1 MRTDSSHDSAARLV
15 LPTVTD
21 YSSRAG
27 PLALL
32 TVVHAQVL
40 RDRFT
45 LVWNSIRFSFA
56 MSYLHRRILSSRIL
70 PLFATAGIVFL
81 PLTATSQSDSLLNL
95 NEALVQV
102 VRKVKPSVVRI
113 DVIRRDDQS
122 HGNDAVGESQP
133 SPTGLQRLVG
143 SGLILS
149 SDGYIMTDAHV
160 VRGATSITVTVESSL
175 RTTSGKNSSD
185 VLHARVIGEFD
196 RADLALLKVDTV
208 GLTPITLETSSINL
222 QEGQLVFSVGSPE
235 ALSNTVSL
243 GVISSLA
250 RQLDPDG
257 PISYIQTD
265 AALNPGSSGGAL
277 VDINGRLI
285 GINAMFVTEGGGSE
299 RLGFAIPSRF
309 VEFAYQNIREHGK
322 VVWGEPGM
330 KVQGI
335 TPLLAQGLHL
345 GQNSGVIVSDVTPGT
360 PAATV
365 GLKILDVVT
374 HLDGKPIGNVSEY
387 FETLFHKKPG
397 EEVSMSVLRRA
408 SRVDFALS
416 LLAASKQSETASESG
431 MSTVDLV
438 SKLGVFCSALS
449 SHSQAAVEKLRSRR
463 GVLVEA
469 HSGERQQTLLAPG
482 DVIRS
487 VNLRPVSTVR
497 DLEDILDRTSAT
509 RAIVLQVERDSQF
522 LFLAVE
528 Q

>member
-1 MRTDSSHDSAARLV
+1 
-15 LPTVTD
+15 
-21 YSSRAG
+21 
-27 PLALL
+27 
-32 TVVHAQVL
+32 
-40 RDRFT
+40 
-45 LVWNSIRFSFA
+45 
-56 MSYLHRRILSSRIL
+56 MSYLHRRIFSSRIL

-81 PLTATSQSDSLLNL
+81 TLTAASQSDSLLNL

-102 VRKVKPSVVRI
+102 VRKVKSSVVRI
-113 DVIRRDDQS
+113 DVITSDDQS
-122 HGNDAVGESQP
+122 YGSGTASQSQP
-133 SPTGLQRLVG
+133 SPTGVQRLVG

-160 VRGATSITVTVESSL
+160 VRGAISITATVEDGL
-175 RTTSGKNSSD
+175 RKTSARNSSD
-185 VLHARVIGEFD
+185 VLPARVIGEFD

-208 GLTPITLETSSINL
+208 GLTPITLETSSANL

-277 VDINGRLI
+277 VDIDGRLI

-309 VEFAYQNIREHGK
+309 VEFAYQSIREHGK

-360 PAATV
+360 PAATA

-374 HLDGKPIGNVSEY
+374 HVDDKPVGNVSEY

-397 EEVSMSVLRRA
+397 EEVSLSVVRRA
-408 SRVDFALS
+408 SRLHFALS
-416 LLAASKQSETASESG
+416 LLPASEKLETANRSA
-431 MSTVDLV
+431 MSTVNLV
-438 SKLGVFCSALS
+438 SKLGVFCSSLS
-449 SHSQAAVEKLRSRR
+449 SHSQQAVENFRSRR
-463 GVLVEA
+463 GVLVEE

-487 VNLRPVSTVR
+487 VNLRPVYTVR
-497 DLEDILDRTSAT
+497 DLEDVLDHTSPT
-509 RAIVLQVERDSQF
+509 RAIVLQVERESQF
-522 LFLAVE
+522 LFITVE

>member
-1 MRTDSSHDSAARLV
+1 MSYRDRCIFSSCI
-15 LPTVTD
+15 LPALATAVV
-21 YSSRAG
+21 
-27 PLALL
+27 ALL
-32 TVVHAQVL
+32 
-40 RDRFT
+40 
-45 LVWNSIRFSFA
+45 
-56 MSYLHRRILSSRIL
+56 
-70 PLFATAGIVFL
+70 PPTAF
-81 PLTATSQSDSLLNL
+81 SQSDSLSHL
-95 NEALVQV
+95 NESLVQV
-102 VRKVKPSVVRI
+102 IRKVKPSVVRI
-113 DVIRRDDQS
+113 DVITRDDQS
-122 HGNDAVGESQP
+122 YSSGTASQSQT

-160 VRGATSITVTVESSL
+160 VRGATSINVTLENGLRKTSS
-175 RTTSGKNSSD
+175 KNSFN

-208 GLTPITLETSSINL
+208 ELTPITLETSSANL
-222 QEGQLVFSVGSPE
+222 REGQLVFSVGSPE
-235 ALSNTVSL
+235 GLSNTVSL
-243 GVISSLA
+243 GVISSLS

-277 VDINGRLI
+277 IDINGRLI

-309 VEFAYQNIREHGK
+309 VEFAYHSIREHGK
-322 VVWGEPGM
+322 VVWGEPGL

-345 GQNSGVIVSDVTPGT
+345 GQNSGVVISDVTPGT
-360 PAATV
+360 PAATA

-374 HLDGKPIGNVSEY
+374 HLDGKPIGNAAEY
-387 FETLFHKKPG
+387 FETLFHKKPR
-397 EEVSMSVLRRA
+397 EELSISVLRRA
-408 SRVDFALS
+408 TRVDFALS
-416 LLAASKQSETASESG
+416 LLPASEQSEPAGRPLT
-431 MSTVDLV
+431 STVNLV

-449 SHSQAAVEKLRSRR
+449 SHSQVAVDKFRSRR
-463 GVLVEA
+463 GVVVEA
-469 HSGERQQTLLAPG
+469 HSGDRQQILLAPG

-487 VNLRPVSTVR
+487 VNLRPVSTVG
-497 DLEDILDRTSAT
+497 DLEDILDHITPT

-522 LFLAVE
+522 LFLTVE